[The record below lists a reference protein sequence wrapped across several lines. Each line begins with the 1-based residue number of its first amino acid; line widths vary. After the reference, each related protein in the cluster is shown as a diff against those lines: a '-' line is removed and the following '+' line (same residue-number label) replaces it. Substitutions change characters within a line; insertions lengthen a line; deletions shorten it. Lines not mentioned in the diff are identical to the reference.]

1 MPEIVL
7 LSGKGGTGKTSL
19 AAAFATLEKNLVVA
33 DCDVD
38 AANLYLVLQPED
50 HTCQPFITGY
60 KARIDYNSCTQC
72 GLCMEYCRFGAIS
85 VITDPAYP
93 KGKITISHTAC
104 DGCKLCARIC
114 PIQAISMIPSDKSLW
129 FAGNFRNGKMVHARL
144 APGEENSGKLVS
156 LVREKARQTAKE
168 TGWQRII
175 IDGPPGTGC
184 SAIASMTGTDKVI
197 VVTEPSRSGFHD
209 MKRILELVH
218 QFRIPSCVII
228 NKFTLNKGF
237 TRDIENWCL
246 ENNIQVAGK
255 ISFSP
260 DIVHA
265 MVHCASI
272 TEWKPSSE
280 TASEIKA
287 VYNKIILPVFSA
299 FRGSGE

>member
-85 VITDPAYP
+85 IATGRAYP
-93 KGKITISHTAC
+93 KEKITISSTAC

-129 FAGNFRNGKMVHARL
+129 FAGNFRNGKMIHARL

-175 IDGPPGTGC
+175 IDGPPG
-184 SAIASMTGTDKVI
+184 
-197 VVTEPSRSGFHD
+197 
-209 MKRILELVH
+209 
-218 QFRIPSCVII
+218 
-228 NKFTLNKGF
+228 
-237 TRDIENWCL
+237 
-246 ENNIQVAGK
+246 
-255 ISFSP
+255 
-260 DIVHA
+260 
-265 MVHCASI
+265 
-272 TEWKPSSE
+272 
-280 TASEIKA
+280 
-287 VYNKIILPVFSA
+287 
-299 FRGSGE
+299 